1 MNRSRA
7 YRRFMKQ
14 KTKKHIKNIVKN
26 IWGVPELSND
36 PKVIGKLA
44 NHGNLCSCQHCFK
57 QRQNVNT
64 VTHKLTK
71 REIFSLDELN
81 NWEIKYV

>member
-44 NHGNLCSCQHCFK
+44 NHGDLCSC
-57 QRQNVNT
+57 
-64 VTHKLTK
+64 
-71 REIFSLDELN
+71 
-81 NWEIKYV
+81 